1 VKEDEAMTRT
11 RPRPIASALP
21 FVLSLALATATAA
34 QPKAL
39 ESKPPELI
47 PGDSKKAQGLMS
59 APTLTGKVTEVNAA
73 AKTFTLTAG
82 GKATTFSGSAL
93 PTLPKVGDQ
102 IEVTYNSTI
111 SGEMRAT
118 TVKSSKSN
126 SSD

>member
-1 VKEDEAMTRT
+1 VKEAIAMTT
-11 RPRPIASALP
+11 RSSTSTTLA
-21 FVLSLALATATAA
+21 FVLSLALAAAAAA

-47 PGDSKKAQGLMS
+47 PGDSQKAQGLMS
-59 APTLTGKVTEVNAA
+59 APIMTGKVTEVNAS

-82 GKATTFSGSAL
+82 GKATTFSGTAL
-93 PTLPKVGDQ
+93 PALPRVGDV

-118 TVKSSKSN
+118 TVRSSKSN
-126 SSD
+126 TSD